1 MEHTK
6 KDIWRPVL
14 SDRNIYDNWLKL
26 GAKDMRARAK
36 ERVAMIL
43 KEHDVPPLEKE
54 QKRDIEKILKEAKNG
69 REK

>member
-1 MEHTK
+1 LEHSK

-36 ERVAMIL
+36 ERVAGIL
-43 KEHDVPPLEKE
+43 KDHDVPPLEKE
-54 QKRDIEKILKEAKNG
+54 QKRDIDRILQDAKND